1 MSLQNQIENEMK
13 DSFVN
18 NRKETSLLKYIVSEF
33 QRRPNLN
40 KELTD
45 SEVISLIKK
54 YIKGIEETVK
64 ITNTYT
70 DEQKFEVDFLQ
81 KYLPKMASEDEIRN
95 WIIENIELSENKQA
109 RMKSMGVIMKH
120 FGSSADGNT
129 VRNILMS
136 L

>member
-81 KYLPKMASEDEIRN
+81 KYLPKMASENEIRN

-109 RMKSMGVIMKH
+109 RMKSMGIIMKH
-120 FGSSADGNT
+120 FGSSADGT
-129 VRNILMS
+129 VVRNILIS

>member
-95 WIIENIELSENKQA
+95 WIIENIKLSENKQE
-109 RMKSMGVIMKH
+109 RMKSMGIIMKH
-120 FGSSADGNT
+120 FGSSADGT
-129 VRNILMS
+129 VVRNILMA